1 MSKKKVS
8 LEAID
13 DILGTGEPQ
22 ESNVE
27 TTTEQ
32 KQARPGRPKEEE
44 YESRTFRVR
53 KELVQKLRIISM
65 TEGRLQKDILDFA
78 LGSVIARYE
87 EKHGAIDISKT
98 YGKKGVADIF

>member
-27 TTTEQ
+27 TITEQ
-32 KQARPGRPKEEE
+32 KQVRPGRPKEEE

-78 LGSVIARYE
+78 LENVIARYE
-87 EKHGAIDISKT
+87 EKHGVIDISKT